1 MPTPI
6 SSVSNCNARRQ
17 TLKKLVP
24 QTGTSRLVQVTCT
37 CVSQSANLVQVFLV
51 QVSCT
56 QLSTALFQHSN
67 CPARDTNRATW
78 LAGELFWYKKTVMN
92 LRQIFRASFWYQFLK
107 SFLSMCHRHNDII
120 DTTLHS
126 KNKIT
131 TCKSPSAKIF
141 WQFLEWM
148 LHAEIITSQHC
159 ISSNQDKQRPVQL
172 VLDWAVFNVP
182 TNTL

>member
-107 SFLSMCHRHNDII
+107 SFLSMCHRHNNIT

-131 TCKSPSAKIF
+131 ICKSPSAKIF
-141 WQFLEWM
+141 LTISGINVARRNNQPT
-148 LHAEIITSQHC
+148 LHFQQSRQTEACTVSIGL
-159 ISSNQDKQRPVQL
+159 SSV
-172 VLDWAVFNVP
+172 
-182 TNTL
+182 